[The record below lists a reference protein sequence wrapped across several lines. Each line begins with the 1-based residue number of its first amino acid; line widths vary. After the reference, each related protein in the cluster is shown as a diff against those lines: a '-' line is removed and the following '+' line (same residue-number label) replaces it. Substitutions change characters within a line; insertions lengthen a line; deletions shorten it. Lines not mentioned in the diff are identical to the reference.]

1 MYNVHPRNVNFTNN
15 VMTPPDPGMTS
26 DGETYY
32 INASTCNRQYR
43 AVQDCIVFDVPNGP
57 FEQGTC
63 IVNDKKK
70 GFTINDERNIL

>member
-1 MYNVHPRNVNFTNN
+1 
-15 VMTPPDPGMTS
+15 MTPPDPGMTS

-57 FEQGTC
+57 FEQGQGTC